1 MTIVGFSD
9 YLSHAHFA
17 DRWRFVK
24 DLDSLA
30 GIMKESDAAVHLA
43 LHCHSFLCSN
53 SLMFG
58 CPINASRR
66 FISPALPRKAT
77 IGQNVIV
84 LMGSTG
90 SGKTCFMHTIAGLL
104 FQAGFF
110 VNSRTLPSELS
121 DVRPG
126 ADSQIQWSFQGW
138 LGALVC

>member
-110 VNSRTLPSELS
+110 VMSGQELIPKSNGLSRDGWVPWF
-121 DVRPG
+121 
-126 ADSQIQWSFQGW
+126 ASFGVDQ
-138 LGALVC
+138 VNQM